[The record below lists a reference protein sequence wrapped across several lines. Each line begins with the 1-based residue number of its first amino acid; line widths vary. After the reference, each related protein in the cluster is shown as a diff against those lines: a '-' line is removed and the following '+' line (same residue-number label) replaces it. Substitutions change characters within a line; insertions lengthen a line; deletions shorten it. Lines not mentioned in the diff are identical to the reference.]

1 MESVIFLDIDGV
13 LVTSRGLEHWMKI
26 KCDIFEDNTSYEL
39 FCPQSIESLN
49 RLTRLTGSKL
59 VIISNWRKRLSLIEI
74 KQMFKRRGVEADI
87 IGVTPYKNEDLDRG
101 HEIKLWLEKNGT
113 PDSYVIIDDD
123 CDVDISTT
131 YFPEDRCVQTNSV
144 FGIADR
150 YAYKRAV
157 GILNKPII
165 KEAPS
170 STLSINN
177 KLF

>member
-1 MESVIFLDIDGV
+1 MESIIFLDVDGV

-39 FCPQSIESLN
+39 FCPQSVESLN
-49 RLTRLTGSKL
+49 RLTRLTDSKL
-59 VIISNWRKRLSLIEI
+59 VIISNWRKRLSLNEI
-74 KQMFKRRGVEADI
+74 NEMFKRRGIKAEI
-87 IGVTPYKNEDLDRG
+87 IGVTPYLNEDLDRG
-101 HEIKLWLEKNGT
+101 REIELWLEKNGV

-123 CDVDISTT
+123 CDIDISNK
-131 YFPEDRCVQTNSV
+131 YFPDDRCVQTNPV

-157 GILNKPII
+157 GILHKPID
-165 KEAPS
+165 KEVII
-170 STLSINN
+170 TKESINN